1 MDKLL
6 IKLLNTHRVLS
17 ESTPKTEGKPLE
29 QRTTVLEPFGTVSTV
44 SVAIYT
50 LSTRLKKSDQKN

>member
-50 LSTRLKKSDQKN
+50 LSTRLKI